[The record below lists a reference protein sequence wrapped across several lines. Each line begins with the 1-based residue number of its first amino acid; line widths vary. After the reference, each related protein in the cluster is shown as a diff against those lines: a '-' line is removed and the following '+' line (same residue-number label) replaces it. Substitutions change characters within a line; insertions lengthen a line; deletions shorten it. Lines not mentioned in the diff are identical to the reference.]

1 MHLVRLFVVV
11 EKQMATT
18 LFMNSDRN
26 SGQRSWRF
34 CLNIGFQIDIG
45 VNFEYTFNKGSNC
58 LIESFI
64 INLSRGCTELEK
76 IIVALRGFYNIFEI
90 IK

>member
-26 SGQRSWRF
+26 SGQRSSRF
-34 CLNIGFQIDIG
+34 CLNIGFHID
-45 VNFEYTFNKGSNC
+45 VFEYTFIKGVFKVHTYINVESN
-58 LIESFI
+58 I
-64 INLSRGCTELEK
+64 
-76 IIVALRGFYNIFEI
+76 
-90 IK
+90 